1 MTLEI
6 GIIVVIGLLIFNL
19 AVLARVA
26 MLATQ
31 IRASIAQPDH
41 QPNGKNGSQL
51 DKAMAD
57 NIAEMLREFKPA
69 DGASISYRI
78 NALVAHTLEDSK
90 DAVYV
95 RAAQTEAVQ
104 AVRAAQEAVGRLS
117 VSISTILEKLD
128 ALAISQA
135 RQTQEQ
141 AKIVNQIEMSGRD
154 ANRANVTGSTV
165 EQLGAGAGTTQAAS
179 DSKKPI
185 IIEGTMEETKKETG
199 K

>member
-6 GIIVVIGLLIFNL
+6 WNVIIIGLLIFNL

-26 MLATQ
+26 MLVTQ
-31 IRASIAQPDH
+31 IRASIAQPSP
-41 QPNGKNGSQL
+41 QPNGKNGEPMN
-51 DKAMAD
+51 KAMAD
-57 NIAEMLREFKPA
+57 GIAEMLREFKPA

-128 ALAISQA
+128 ALSISQA

-165 EQLGAGAGTTQAAS
+165 DQLAAGAGPTQAAGEV
-179 DSKKPI
+179 KKVVV
-185 IIEGTMEETKKETG
+185 IEGTLEEKKE
-199 K
+199 